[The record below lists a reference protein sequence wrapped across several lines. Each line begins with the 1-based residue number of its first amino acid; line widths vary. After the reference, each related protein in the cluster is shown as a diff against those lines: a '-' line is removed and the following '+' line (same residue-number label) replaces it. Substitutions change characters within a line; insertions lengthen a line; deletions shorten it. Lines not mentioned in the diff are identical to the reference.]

1 MKRISFSSPSAQ
13 QGVVLIEAM
22 VAILL
27 FAVGVLAI
35 AGLQA
40 AMVKNSSDSKFRAEA
55 SYRAQQKIGEMW
67 ANPGATLAGFYN
79 VVTPI
84 AELPNGTITVVAPA
98 VPNQFVIT
106 VGWQQPGQD
115 PHQFTTFA
123 TITPCP
129 PGIFVC

>member
-1 MKRISFSSPSAQ
+1 MRQISFSSRSTQ

-27 FAVGVLAI
+27 FAVGVLAV

-40 AMVKNSSDSKFRAEA
+40 SMIKNSSDAKFRTVA

-67 ANPGATLAGFYN
+67 SNPANTNAGFYN
-79 VVTPI
+79 VVSPI
-84 AELPNGTITVVAPA
+84 ADLPNGTISVVAPVVA
-98 VPNQFVIT
+98 NQFLIV
-106 VGWQQPGQD
+106 VSWQQPGQD

-129 PGIFVC
+129 NGIFVC

>member
-1 MKRISFSSPSAQ
+1 MKRISFSSSSAQ

-40 AMVKNSSDSKFRAEA
+40 AMIKNSSDSKFRVEA
-55 SYRAQQKIGEMW
+55 NYRAQQKIGEMW
-67 ANPGATLAGFYN
+67 SNPAFTLAGGFN

-84 AELPNGTITVVAPA
+84 PELPGGSITVAAPF
-98 VPNQFVIT
+98 VFNQFLIT
-106 VGWQQPGQD
+106 VSWQQPGQD

-129 PGIFVC
+129 PGVFVC